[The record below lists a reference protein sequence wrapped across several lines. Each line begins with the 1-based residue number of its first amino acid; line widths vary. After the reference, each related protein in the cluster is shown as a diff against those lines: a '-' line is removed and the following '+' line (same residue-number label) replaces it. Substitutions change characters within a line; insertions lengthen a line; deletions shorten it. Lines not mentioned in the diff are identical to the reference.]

1 MVVFLEKVGEDSKEV
16 VEKVG
21 EAKKVEFWE
30 MEEEEQKEEEDERV
44 ERMVV
49 FLEKAGEE

>member
-1 MVVFLEKVGEDSKEV
+1 MGDKGWRVEKMVVFVEKVRVDSKEV

-30 MEEEEQKEEEDERV
+30 MEEEE
-44 ERMVV
+44 
-49 FLEKAGEE
+49 